1 MVTKRD
7 SFLGKLLYGTL
18 FVLILPAILLY
29 WASVLDTSIDW
40 PVPTLPI
47 LAASSILLGTVMIL
61 KGMLDLTLFGR
72 GLPMNAYPPQKF
84 VTQGMYSLFSH
95 PIYLGAVFLSAGT
108 ALWFQSSSG
117 LYIVTPILAL
127 MTLSLVYG
135 YELPAMEKRFG
146 SVIHHYRPL
155 FSLPLSSENK
165 ATWLKK
171 GAMFL
176 RIFLPWM
183 LVGYFVDYAHCT
195 QTCNGAFMGLM
206 KPQQWQDWLS
216 TVWLLPY
223 LYLAAALF
231 VARTEKGL
239 LHRAIAG
246 TLATV
251 VGMYVYVILPAF
263 GVRLSDTHWNWA
275 LVSIAVVIL
284 AMNYRVIWSKLQS
297 VSEWIGNSRHDWL
310 FADGRF
316 RIINH
321 GLYSGLAGAVA
332 VGILSYVLGNPLAA
346 LVLLLCA
353 LIGAAVFAQVL
364 WGSNVLA
371 RPFGYWGAVLGGG
384 VGILLVS
391 FFFAIPLATVALA
404 VVLCAPFAQAIGRL
418 RCLAQG
424 CCHGTVTTKD
434 FGIRIWQSQSR
445 VVAISGLK
453 GKYILNTQLYSIL
466 FNIPLGFLLW
476 SIWLSQSLS
485 SFCIIG
491 LYLIFTGV
499 ERFTEDAYRG
509 EKQTR
514 FRKGLRENQWI
525 ALGAVLIGICITML
539 PASLPGH
546 PSGTFNLAFFAT
558 VVVGGVLT
566 AFAMSMDFPKSTSR
580 FSRLS
585 G

>member
-7 SFLGKLLYGTL
+7 SFLGKVLYGTL

-29 WASVLDTSIDW
+29 WTSVLDTSIDW
-40 PVPTLPI
+40 PVPSLPI
-47 LAASSILLGTVMIL
+47 LAASSIVVGTVMIL
-61 KGMLDLTLFGR
+61 KGMLDLAKFGQ
-72 GLPMNAYPPQKF
+72 GLPMNAYPPEKF
-84 VTQGMYSLFSH
+84 VTQGMYALFSH
-95 PIYLGAVFLSAGT
+95 PIYLGAVLLSAGT

-146 SVIHHYRPL
+146 SVIHSYRPL

-165 ATWLKK
+165 AIWLKK
-171 GAMFL
+171 VAMCI

-183 LVGYFVDYAHCT
+183 LVGYVVDYARCP
-195 QTCNGAFMGLM
+195 QTCNGAFIGLTDT
-206 KPQQWQDWLS
+206 PSWQTWLS
-216 TVWLLPY
+216 TAWTMPY
-223 LYLAAALF
+223 IYIAVALF
-231 VARTEKGL
+231 VARTEKSL
-239 LHRAIAG
+239 LHKAIAG

-251 VGMYVYVILPAF
+251 VGTYLYIILPAF
-263 GVRLSDTHWNWA
+263 GFRLSYINWNWA
-275 LVSIAVVIL
+275 IVSLAVVIL
-284 AMNYRVIWSKLQS
+284 AINYRVIWSILQS

-310 FADGRF
+310 FAGGRF

-332 VGILSYVLGNPLAA
+332 VGIVSYVLGNPLAA

-371 RPFGYWGAVLGGG
+371 RPFGYWGAVLGCG

-391 FFFAIPLATVALA
+391 LFFAIPLATVALA
-404 VVLCAPFAQAIGRL
+404 LVLCAPFAQAIGRL

-434 FGIRIWQSQSR
+434 FGICIWQSQSR

-485 SFCIIG
+485 SFCIIA
-491 LYLIFTGV
+491 LYLIFTGI

-525 ALGAVLIGICITML
+525 ALGAVLIGICMTML
-539 PASLPGH
+539 PTSLPGQ
-546 PSGTFNLAFFAT
+546 PGGTFNLAFFAAA
-558 VVVGGVLT
+558 VVGGLLT

>member
-1 MVTKRD
+1 MVKQRS
-7 SFLGKLLYGTL
+7 SFLGKLLYGTV
-18 FVLILPAILLY
+18 FVLILPLILLY
-29 WASVLDTSIDW
+29 WASVLDRSIDW
-40 PVPTLPI
+40 PVPTLPLLAVGSIIGGIVI
-47 LAASSILLGTVMIL
+47 LL
-61 KGMLDLTLFGR
+61 KGMLDLALFGQ

-84 VTQGMYSLFSH
+84 VTQGMYSWFSH

-108 ALWFQSSSG
+108 ALWVQSSSG
-117 LYIVTPILAL
+117 LYIISPILAL

-135 YELPAMEKRFG
+135 YERPAMEKRFG
-146 SVIHHYRPL
+146 SVIHQYSPL

-165 ATWLKK
+165 AKWLKK
-171 GAMFL
+171 VAMCI

-206 KPQQWQDWLS
+206 NTQPWQNWLS
-216 TVWLLPY
+216 TVWVIPY
-223 LYLAAALF
+223 IYMVVALF
-231 VARTEKGL
+231 VARTEKSL
-239 LHRAIAG
+239 LHKAIAG

-251 VGMYVYVILPAF
+251 VGMYLYIILPAF
-263 GVRLSDTHWNWA
+263 GFRLSDTNWNWV

-284 AMNYRVIWSKLQS
+284 ALNYRVIWSTLQS

-316 RIINH
+316 RMINH
-321 GLYSGLAGAVA
+321 SLYSGLGGAVA
-332 VGILSYVLGNPLAA
+332 VGILSYVMGNPLAA

-384 VGILLVS
+384 VGVLGVS
-391 FFFAIPLATVALA
+391 FFFHISLATIALA
-404 VVLCAPFAQAIGRL
+404 AVLCAPFAQAIGRL
-418 RCLAQG
+418 RCLVQG
-424 CCHGTVTTKD
+424 CCHGIVTNKD

-453 GKYILNTQLYSIL
+453 GQYILNTQLYSIL
-466 FNIPLGFLLW
+466 FNIPLGLLLW

-485 SFCIIG
+485 SSCIIG
-491 LYLIFTGV
+491 LYFILTGV

-509 EKQTR
+509 EIQTR

-539 PASLPGH
+539 PTSLPGN
-546 PSGTFNLAFFAT
+546 PTGTLNLAFFAA
-558 VVVGGVLT
+558 VVVGGLLT
-566 AFAMSMDFPKSTSR
+566 AFALSMDFPKSTLR